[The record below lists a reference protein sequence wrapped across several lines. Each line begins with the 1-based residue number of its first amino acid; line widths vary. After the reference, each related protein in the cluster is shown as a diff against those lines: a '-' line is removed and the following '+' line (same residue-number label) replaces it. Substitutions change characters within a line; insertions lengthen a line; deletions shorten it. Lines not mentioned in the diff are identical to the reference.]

1 MSFESFEK
9 WCREKA
15 NEAKCTLKAIR
26 HNEEIGRYEAL
37 FSEGTTIYAN
47 PTSYSISVRFGA
59 CRQHCATKNI
69 RKEVAAYA

>member
-1 MSFESFEK
+1 MSFESFKK
-9 WCREKA
+9 WCEEKA
-15 NEAKCTLKAIR
+15 SEAKCTIKAIR

-47 PTSYSISVRFGA
+47 PTSFSISVRFGSR
-59 CRQHCATKNI
+59 RQHQAVKNI